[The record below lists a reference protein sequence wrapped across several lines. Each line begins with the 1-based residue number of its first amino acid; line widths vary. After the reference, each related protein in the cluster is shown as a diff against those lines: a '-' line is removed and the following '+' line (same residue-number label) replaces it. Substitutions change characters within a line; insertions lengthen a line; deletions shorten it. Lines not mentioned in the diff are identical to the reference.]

1 MKRERDD
8 DAPLYNRNPRL
19 NIQLVNVH
27 RITDDVRRGRE
38 RKGVLRETAPIAFY
52 VRYVLIGFRRV
63 GFTSVFVVRG

>member
-19 NIQLVNVH
+19 NI
-27 RITDDVRRGRE
+27 TDGVRREHE